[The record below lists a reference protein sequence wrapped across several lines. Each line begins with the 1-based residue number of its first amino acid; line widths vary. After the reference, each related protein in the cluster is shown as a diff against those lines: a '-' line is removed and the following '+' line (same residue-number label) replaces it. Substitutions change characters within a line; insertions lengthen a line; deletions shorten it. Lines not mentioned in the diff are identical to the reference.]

1 MYSKAIFAF
10 IFIALLGATGCGTPK
25 GPLYAEGEIVGEVVA
40 ANMDSEIAMYAL
52 SPSEDEPAELKQ
64 LRQKLERTV
73 GEIPSAAELQYLAQ
87 QGSTDFASVVYAR
100 AMLTQPGN
108 RRWQTRSHLLR
119 TQLSADETKQRL
131 QKIFADHHALVVP
144 GWHWR
149 SRPETG
155 AALSYP
161 RKILASYGLQST
173 LVETDEHGSVEKNGK
188 IIAQAIIDARSL
200 QKSIVLVSASKG
212 GADTA
217 YALGGVLNDN
227 QMSHLKG
234 WLNVGGIIAG
244 STLIDLAAD
253 NPQHWLDWL
262 GFDEDTPLTAVHSLT
277 TAVAS
282 ARLAK
287 LEFSEEVTII
297 NYAALPFG
305 STLQE
310 KPRYGYTNLAAY
322 GPNDGAALIQQL
334 LVPGTHTVLEIG
346 LDHYMRSP
354 RAMHRLVALLMMI
367 MECKAES
374 ICD

>member
-1 MYSKAIFAF
+1 MYSKAVFAIIVF
-10 IFIALLGATGCGTPK
+10 VLSCISACGTPK
-25 GPLYAEGEIVGEVVA
+25 GPLYAEGEFVGEVVA

-52 SPSEDEPAELKQ
+52 APSDDEPVE
-64 LRQKLERTV
+64 LRQRRQQLERTV
-73 GEIPSAAELQYLAQ
+73 SEIPSAAELQFLAQ

-100 AMLTQPGN
+100 AMLAQPGN
-108 RRWQTRSHLLR
+108 RRWQTQSHLLR
-119 TQLSADETKQRL
+119 TQLNAAKTKQRL
-131 QKIFADHHALVVP
+131 QRIFANHHALVVP

-173 LVETDEHGSVEKNGK
+173 LVETDEHGSVERNGK
-188 IIAQAIIDARSL
+188 IIAQAIKDAQSL
-200 QKSIVLVSASKG
+200 HKSIVLVSASKG

-217 YALGGVLNDN
+217 YALGAELNDH
-227 QMSHLKG
+227 QMAHLKG

-244 STLIDLAAD
+244 STLIDMAAD
-253 NPQHWLDWL
+253 DPQHWLDWM

-277 TAVAS
+277 TDVAS

-287 LEFSEEVTII
+287 LEFSDEVTII

-310 KPRYGYTNLAAY
+310 KPRYGYANLAAY

-334 LVPGTHTVLEIG
+334 LVPGSHTVLEIG

-367 MECKAES
+367 MECEAES
-374 ICD
+374 TCE